1 MTITAIVEQVTD
13 HELAKFF
20 RLIYDR
26 IGVCI
31 SPQKKTLLSTRLR
44 RRLRETGIKGFGK
57 YYQHLTSLPS
67 GDPEWDGF
75 FQEIT
80 THESY
85 LFRDENHWN
94 WFQQSFLPEC
104 VSSAR
109 KGEGSR
115 SLRIWSAASST
126 GDEAVTVA
134 CCIAASLANFSQW
147 KIEIVGTDVG
157 AGAIHAAS
165 VARFNRRAMRLVP
178 DNYRRRFFREI
189 SKDDEWEAKPILTGM
204 LKFRQHNLMDPLKE
218 RPFDLVILKNVLI
231 YFDNESKA
239 RVVKNI
245 QSLMRP
251 GSFLLCGASEGVTQ
265 LVNDMQRIDPW
276 LYRLRNERSRT

>member
-1 MTITAIVEQVTD
+1 MTITATAEQVTD
-13 HELAKFF
+13 HELVRFA

-26 IGVCI
+26 IGVRI

-44 RRLRETGIKGFGK
+44 RRLRETGIKRFGQ
-57 YYQHLTSLPS
+57 YYKHLTSLPS
-67 GDPEWDGF
+67 DDPEWDGF

-85 LFRDENHWN
+85 LFRDELHWN
-94 WFQQSFLPEC
+94 WFQQTFLREC
-104 VSSAR
+104 VSNAR

-134 CCIAASLANFSQW
+134 CCIVASLANFSQW

-157 AGAIHAAS
+157 AGAVHAARA
-165 VARFNRRAMRLVP
+165 ARFNRRAMRLVP
-178 DNYRRRFFREI
+178 DDYRRRFFREI
-189 SKDDEWEAKPILTGM
+189 SEDDEWEAKPILTEM
-204 LKFRQHNLMDPLKE
+204 LSFRQHNLMDPLKE

-239 RVVKNI
+239 QVVKNI
-245 QSLMRP
+245 KSLMRP
-251 GSFLLCGASEGVTQ
+251 GSWLLCGAAEGVSQ
-265 LVNDMQRIDPW
+265 MINDMQRIDPW
-276 LYRLRNERSRT
+276 LYRLKNERSRT